1 MNETYLLHHIA
12 RIFHTGIFAIQ
23 GESLLPYEENPGY
36 NPIYSSETL
45 RRTLADLA
53 DAQKEPVILRD
64 DFQVYVSF
72 QYRLNVPGLR
82 DQYAGAARRE
92 GYFSAGHCAE
102 RTSQLR
108 HDTSDGEGKHRPV
121 SGGRIPH
128 RGRRTLHRVR
138 HRLRFRMPA
147 VKAAHAQSKYG
158 DVWMYRYDLV
168 TKSGEATG
176 LRASH
181 AFDLPASFANKDFH
195 FSHFIFDG
203 EPEEIACNIIRDM
216 HGAWVA
222 FAKYGEPDPEN
233 WPKYRG
239 HTSPIRVFDR
249 KTVTKDP
256 DCEEL
261 MKVWGD
267 IRFYET

>member
-72 QYRLNVPGLR
+72 QYRLNVLGLR

-92 GYFSAGHCAE
+92 GYFSAGHC
-102 RTSQLR
+102 
-108 HDTSDGEGKHRPV
+108 
-121 SGGRIPH
+121 
-128 RGRRTLHRVR
+128 
-138 HRLRFRMPA
+138 
-147 VKAAHAQSKYG
+147 

-195 FSHFIFDG
+195 FSRFIFDG
-203 EPEEIACNIIRDM
+203 EPEEVADNTIRDM